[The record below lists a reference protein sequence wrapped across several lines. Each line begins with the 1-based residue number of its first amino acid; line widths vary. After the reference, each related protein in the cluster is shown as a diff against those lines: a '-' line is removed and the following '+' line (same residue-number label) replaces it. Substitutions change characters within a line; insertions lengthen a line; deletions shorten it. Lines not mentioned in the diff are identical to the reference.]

1 MTVSSKQFVRARIS
15 RAKFR
20 QLLKLFSLDLTATQ
34 IAAVSGLNRNTV
46 NRYLKLIRQAIAQHC
61 QRESPFSGDVELDES
76 YFGARRVR
84 GKRGRGARGK
94 TIVFGIYKRNGRVYT
109 QVIPN
114 CKKASIQAIIHGK
127 VDLASTIH
135 PDGFRSYDG
144 IVHMGYRKHYRVQHG
159 EDEFVRGT
167 AHINGIEGF
176 WGLAKTRLVKF
187 KGMSRSTFYLH
198 LKECEWRFNH
208 RDEDLYQLLLKI
220 TRSAFAI

>member
-1 MTVSSKQFVRARIS
+1 MTLSSKQFIRARIT

-20 QLLKLFSLDLTATQ
+20 QLLRLFALDLTATQ
-34 IAAVSGLNRNTV
+34 IAAVTTLNRNTV
-46 NRYLKLIRQAIAQHC
+46 NRYLKLIRSAIAQHC

-109 QVIPN
+109 EIIPN
-114 CKKASIQAIIHGK
+114 CKKASIQAIIRGK
-127 VDLASTIH
+127 VDLSATLH
-135 PDGFRSYDG
+135 TDGFRSYDG

-159 EDEFVRGT
+159 QDEFVRGT

-208 RDEDLYQLLLKI
+208 RDEDLYKLLLKI
-220 TRSAFAI
+220 TRSAVPI

>member
-1 MTVSSKQFVRARIS
+1 MTLSSKQFVRARIS

-20 QLLKLFSLDLTATQ
+20 QLLRLFALDLTAVQ
-34 IAAVSGLNRNTV
+34 ITALTGLNRNTI
-46 NRYLKLIRQAIAQHC
+46 NRYLTLIRQAVAQHC

-84 GKRGRGARGK
+84 GKRGRGAKGK
-94 TIVFGIYKRNGRVYT
+94 TIVFGVYKRNGRVYT
-109 QVIPN
+109 EIVPN
-114 CKKASIQAIIHGK
+114 CKKASIQAIIRGK

-135 PDGFRSYDG
+135 TDGFRSYDG
-144 IVHMGYRKHYRVQHG
+144 IVHMGYQKHYRVQHG
-159 EDEFVRGT
+159 QDEFVRGT

-187 KGMSRSTFYLH
+187 KGMTSSTFYLH
-198 LKECEWRFNH
+198 LKECEFRFNH

-220 TRSAFAI
+220 TRSAIAI

>member
-1 MTVSSKQFVRARIS
+1 MAASSKQFVRARIS

-20 QLLKLFSLDLTATQ
+20 QILKLFALDLTATQ
-34 IAAVSGLNRNTV
+34 ITALTGLNRNTV
-46 NRYLKLIRQAIAQHC
+46 NRYLTLIRQTIAEHC

-109 QVIPN
+109 EVVPN
-114 CKKASIQAIIHGK
+114 CKKSSIQAIIRGK
-127 VDLASTIH
+127 VDLAATIH
-135 PDGFRSYDG
+135 TDGFRSYDG

-159 EDEFVRGT
+159 KDEFVRGT

-176 WGLAKTRLVKF
+176 WGMAKTRLVKF

-208 RDEDLYQLLLKI
+208 RDEDLYRLLLKI
-220 TRSAFAI
+220 TRSAIAI